1 MVDVL
6 QSKYIAFFDE
16 CGDHSLTKVDPDFPL
31 FVLSTVIFE
40 RKAYREVVVP
50 KIADFKLRFWHHEG
64 VNLHSR
70 DIRMAS
76 GDFAFTRVR
85 ELRLAMLDA
94 LSEVMNSIP
103 FTLFLTAIE
112 KKSYGE
118 QFGVN
123 AANPYD
129 VALTFTFERI
139 LHFMEG
145 EGESVLPV
153 TAETRGKKEDSELAT
168 TFDRIMT
175 EGTKYNAAKRF
186 RMLSCPLN
194 FRRKFDN
201 IVGMQIADL
210 CAYPFARKILHPEK
224 ENRAHQVIEARV
236 YRRGSVSGLKVFP

>member
-1 MVDVL
+1 
-6 QSKYIAFFDE
+6 
-16 CGDHSLTKVDPDFPL
+16 L

-40 RKAYREVVVP
+40 RKLYREVVVP
-50 KIADFKLRFWHHEG
+50 KIAEFKLRFWHHEG

-70 DIRMAS
+70 DIRMSS

-94 LSEVMNSIP
+94 LSEAITSIP
-103 FTLFLTAIE
+103 FTLFIAAI
-112 KKSYGE
+112 KKNPYGE
-118 QFGVN
+118 RFGVD
-123 AANPYD
+123 AANPYE

-145 EGESVLPV
+145 EGESMLPV
-153 TAETRGKKEDSELAT
+153 TAETRGKKEDAELAVA
-168 TFDRIMT
+168 FDRIMT

-186 RMLSCPLN
+186 RLLSCPLN
-194 FRRKFDN
+194 FRRKYDN

-224 ENRAHQVIEARV
+224 ENAAHEIIESRV

>member
-1 MVDVL
+1 MVETFN
-6 QSKYIAFFDE
+6 SKFIAFFDE
-16 CGDHSLTKVDPDFPL
+16 CGDHSLNKVDPDFPL
-31 FVLSTVIFE
+31 FVLSTVVFE

-85 ELRLAMLDA
+85 ELRFAMLDA
-94 LSEVMNSIP
+94 LSEVMMAIP
-103 FTLFLTAIE
+103 FTLFIAAI
-112 KKSYGE
+112 KKHPYGE
-118 QFGVN
+118 RFGVD
-123 AANPYD
+123 ATNPYE

-153 TAETRGKKEDSELAT
+153 TAETRGKKEDAELAKA
-168 TFDRIMT
+168 FDRIMT

-224 ENRAHQVIEARV
+224 ENPAFQIIESRL